1 MEIVYADAR
10 QDKPTRMLFA
20 RGGMHQK
27 VYSLTAVV
35 AEGRGGGGF
44 LTRGPAWDIVMG
56 RRVPALRDA
65 DATAYWK
72 LEGTR
77 VYTLSGEIES
87 YFYDKDVVDADPVA
101 ALILAAMSSG
111 KEIGLLE
118 RQPHDPRT
126 RTILDLIS
134 EARRR
139 RELWQRPLGPAR

>member
-1 MEIVYADAR
+1 
-10 QDKPTRMLFA
+10 
-20 RGGMHQK
+20 
-27 VYSLTAVV
+27 
-35 AEGRGGGGF
+35 
-44 LTRGPAWDIVMG
+44 MG